1 VTRHV
6 VGAALIAL
14 VLGLAAPAAA
24 NPVVVLSTTLGDI
37 TIELYAAEAPIAVEN
52 FLGYVRRGYYEGTL
66 FHRVVPGFIV
76 QGGGVTADLEEKHE
90 GLRSPIKCESANGLL
105 NVAGT
110 VAMARTS
117 APDSATAQF
126 FINTRDNRALD
137 RDRAV
142 DGVGYAVFGKVTA
155 GMEVVRRIER
165 APIVVRGRYPN
176 IPAEPV
182 LIQSARILRP

>member
-1 VTRHV
+1 V
-6 VGAALIAL
+6 VAAALVAL
-14 VLGLAAPAAA
+14 GLGLAAPAAA
-24 NPVVVLSTTLGDI
+24 NPVVVLSTTLGEI

-52 FLGYVRRGYYEGTL
+52 FLGYVRRGYYDGTL
-66 FHRVVPGFIV
+66 FHRVVPGFFV
-76 QGGGVTADLEEKHE
+76 QGGGVTAELEEKHD
-90 GLRSPIKCESANGLL
+90 GLRAPITCESANGLR

-110 VAMARTS
+110 VAMARAS

-137 RDRAV
+137 RDRSI

-155 GMEVVRRIER
+155 GMDVVHRIEH
-165 APIVVRGRYPN
+165 APIVGRGRYPN